1 MPIQALALLRLK
13 TLPTGSAPTRIERL
27 DDAVLVYTGAS
38 FATEPEQLAEALAG
52 LVGESTLAEHDDP
65 RGILFIPDVAAPK
78 ARSYEAVVEE
88 VGEGGVWAAP
98 ALDAYG
104 AAPDLGALLGSML
117 AQLPPSLLSAASS
130 AAQGDRGALDAVS
143 AQVQALLGSSPQ
155 LQQLAG
161 QLGGMLGQ
169 AAPGAPAP
177 AGSELAQ
184 LEDMFA
190 SFGGGAAAEASLH
203 QLASQMQSEL
213 AADPAK
219 FEQLAQQLLG
229 KHDEDDDD
237 DDDDKSKVPGARPK
251 Q

>member
-1 MPIQALALLRLK
+1 MPIEALALLRLK
-13 TLPTGSAPTRIERL
+13 TLQTTARVDRL
-27 DDAVLVYTGAS
+27 DDALIVHTGQS
-38 FATEPEQLAEALAG
+38 FATEPEQLAEALTA
-52 LVGESTLAEHDDP
+52 LVGEAALAQHDDP
-65 RGILFIPDVAAPK
+65 RGILFVPDVAAPK
-78 ARSYEAVVEE
+78 TRSYDAVVDE
-88 VGEGGVWAAP
+88 VGEGGVWAPP
-98 ALDAYG
+98 ALDSYG
-104 AAPDLGALLGSML
+104 PAPDFGALLGNML

-130 AAQGDRGALDAVS
+130 AAQGDRGALEMVS

-169 AAPGAPAP
+169 PTPGASTP
-177 AGSELAQ
+177 AGSELAA

-190 SFGGGAAAEASLH
+190 SLGGGEAAEASLH

-229 KHDEDDDD
+229 KPEHED
-237 DDDDKSKVPGARPK
+237 KE
-251 Q
+251 

>member
-1 MPIQALALLRLK
+1 MPIEALALLRLK
-13 TLPTGSAPTRIERL
+13 TLNISARVDRL
-27 DDAVLVYTGAS
+27 DDAVLVHTGHS
-38 FATEPEQLAEALAG
+38 FATEPEQLVEALEA
-52 LVGESTLAEHDDP
+52 LIGESSLAQHDDP
-65 RGILFIPDVAAPK
+65 RGVLFVPDVAAPK
-78 ARSYEAVVEE
+78 AQSYDAVVDE

-98 ALDAYG
+98 ALASYG
-104 AAPDLGALLGSML
+104 SSPDFGALLGNML

-169 AAPGAPAP
+169 PTPGASAEP
-177 AGSELAQ
+177 GSELAA
-184 LEDMFA
+184 LEGMFA
-190 SFGGGAAAEASLH
+190 NFGGGAAAEASLH

-219 FEQLAQQLLG
+219 FEQLAQQLLKKDDG
-229 KHDEDDDD
+229 EDD
-237 DDDDKSKVPGARPK
+237 K
-251 Q
+251 